1 MRLLAEIALI
11 VVAAGVIAACLAR
24 LPAVA
29 APRWPRLAHP
39 APARPQQLAE
49 LDTLVSTSTT
59 SALTVHAR
67 LRPLLVEIV
76 SRRLAA
82 RGDALDRMTDRDGVA
97 LLGEPLWEI
106 VRPARPFPED
116 RSGPGITLPELEVML
131 VALERL

>member
-1 MRLLAEIALI
+1 MRLLTEIALI

-29 APRWPRLAHP
+29 ATRWPRASHP
-39 APARPQQLAE
+39 TSPRPQQLVE
-49 LDTLVSTSTT
+49 LEGLVSRSTA
-59 SALTVHAR
+59 SAMTVHAR
-67 LRPLLVEIV
+67 LRPLLVDVV

-97 LLGEPLWEI
+97 LLGERLWDI

-116 RSGPGITLPELEVML
+116 GSGPGITLPELEAML